1 MATAGMKCI
10 RDKMI
15 IFVEKCIQNVKNFW
29 RGGFGLGQLY
39 WQHFQSLKVTLADFC
54 QVCMRL
60 VCTQLL
66 SNEWS
71 HESVVLLGSSLFVL
85 T

>member
-1 MATAGMKCI
+1 MKCI

-15 IFVEKCIQNVKNFW
+15 IFVEKRIQNVKMNFW
-29 RGGFGLGQLY
+29 TGGIVLGQFY
-39 WQHFQSLKVTLADFC
+39 WQHFQSLKVTIADFC
-54 QVCMRL
+54 QVSMRI

-85 T
+85 K